1 MKGFILSYWLLL
13 TVLPATNMNCSKG
26 EKPDSQVQTNNTTT
40 TTSSTNGTQKNPLD
54 AVIFTN
60 QKGTIHIYVCT
71 RGCYQ
76 YVLET
81 ELDGKQ
87 YKLSPDVL
95 DDAFK
100 KDKLTVI
107 FSGKTT
113 DEFVDIKKPA
123 PNDVPILDFKAP
135 KVLLESIKVE
145 L

>member
-1 MKGFILSYWLLL
+1 MKGLILTHWLVLS
-13 TVLPATNMNCSKG
+13 VLPAANMNCSKASNS
-26 EKPDSQVQTNNTTT
+26 EKNSIQINNEQQE
-40 TTSSTNGTQKNPLD
+40 N
-54 AVIFTN
+54 VIFKN

-81 ELDGKQ
+81 ELNGKK

-107 FSGKTT
+107 FSGKTS
-113 DEFVDIKKPA
+113 DEMVDIKKPA
-123 PNDVPILDFKAP
+123 PNDVPIFDFKAS
-135 KVLLESIKVE
+135 KIFLESIKVE

>member
-1 MKGFILSYWLLL
+1 MKGFTLS
-13 TVLPATNMNCSKG
+13 LPAANMNCSKG
-26 EKPDSQVQTNNTTT
+26 EKPDSQLQPNNATN
-40 TTSSTNGTQKNPLD
+40 SINGNQKNPLD
-54 AVIFTN
+54 AVIFQN
-60 QKGTIHIYVCT
+60 QKGTIHLYVCT

-81 ELDGKQ
+81 ELGSKL

-100 KDKLTVI
+100 KDKLSII

-113 DEFVDIKKPA
+113 GELVDINKPA
-123 PNDVPILDFKAP
+123 PNDAPIFDFKAP
-135 KVLLESIKVE
+135 KVVLENIRVK